1 MRDLLQP
8 FELVVTSI
16 LAVAYAYVAWR
27 LTSHPG
33 QDVALAVP
41 FVLVW
46 AVPVLYWG
54 GRRSG
59 ESRIDKL
66 VLQASFFSMAW
77 LSFLVV
83 LTLARDAI
91 LLATVWPPLA
101 GAHAIVRDSGV
112 PLVLGGSVL
121 ALCV

>member
-8 FELVVTSI
+8 FVITVTAI
-16 LAVAYAYVAWR
+16 LAAAYAYVAWR
-27 LTSHPG
+27 LTSRPS
-33 QDVALAVP
+33 QDLALAIP

-54 GRRSG
+54 GKRSG
-59 ESRIDKL
+59 EAAVDKV
-66 VLQASFFSMAW
+66 VLQASFFSMGW

-91 LLATVWPPLA
+91 LLLTFWPPAFA
-101 GAHAIVRDSGV
+101 GVHALVRDSGV
-112 PLVLGGSVL
+112 PLV
-121 ALCV
+121 